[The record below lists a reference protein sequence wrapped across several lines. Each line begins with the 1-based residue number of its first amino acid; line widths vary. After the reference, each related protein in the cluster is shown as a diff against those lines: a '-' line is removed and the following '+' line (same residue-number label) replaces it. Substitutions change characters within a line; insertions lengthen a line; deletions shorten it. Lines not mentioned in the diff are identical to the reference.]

1 MAVDASW
8 LAVIGA
14 LAGPV
19 TLALVYARQARRD
32 SKAIDKAVPA
42 VRTPM
47 PASEVLPA
55 RWYHIVGMICFL
67 AMPVVQY
74 IWFINHRHWTAVL
87 VPLTVVIILMTVLGV
102 VAPRVPIDPRVG
114 AKNSATPLLVTSAG
128 LLVAFLLPETGTMLM
143 LRGAL
148 IDFAGLIF
156 IGMAVHHF
164 RSRRNQS
171 LAA

>member
-87 VPLTVVIILMTVLGV
+87 VPLTVVIILMTVLGWWPP
-102 VAPRVPIDPRVG
+102 AYRSIRASGQKIRQPR
-114 AKNSATPLLVTSAG
+114 SS
-128 LLVAFLLPETGTMLM
+128 
-143 LRGAL
+143 
-148 IDFAGLIF
+148 
-156 IGMAVHHF
+156 
-164 RSRRNQS
+164 SRRPDCW
-171 LAA
+171 